1 MNMLLNYSTKDLC
14 IFTHHLRIPSDSWA
28 LWAAGLVFVFLFVA
42 GYEGL
47 KARARSFDRWVAAEV
62 RRLSPNEGGT
72 DTGGGGGGG
81 VDSTSIS
88 SSSGNSSGKTKTTT
102 AKVTTTPQS
111 FARSQKPIRALLH
124 AGTYLYGM
132 LAMLLF
138 MTYNVQVML
147 ACTAGAAAGFL
158 RWAGDVPGGGGGSG
172 GGNAVRGPGQKKLG
186 NEAEQEEEEE
196 EQSAA
201 CH

>member
-14 IFTHHLRIPSDSWA
+14 IFTHHLRIPSDSWTM
-28 LWAAGLVFVFLFVA
+28 WAAGLVFVFLFVA

-47 KARARSFDRWVAAEV
+47 KARARSFDRWVAAEA
-62 RRLSPNEGGT
+62 RRLSLDVCGT
-72 DTGGGGGGG
+72 DTGGDGG
-81 VDSTSIS
+81 
-88 SSSGNSSGKTKTTT
+88 SGKTGTATTTRT
-102 AKVTTTPQS
+102 AKVTPQS

-158 RWAGDVPGGGGGSG
+158 RWAGDVPGGGGG

-186 NEAEQEEEEE
+186 NEAEEEEEEEE